1 MSAAEPVQGA
11 RAAQAKRT
19 AVALKA
25 AARRVFARRGYL
37 DAKVTDIAAEAD
49 RSVGSFYKHFPSK
62 EDILHALL
70 VDWTT
75 QSGEELVAS
84 DAGDDLTQEPALRAR
99 VATYWRT
106 YQEHLPEIRALGQAA
121 LVNPAFA
128 ERVRAT
134 RHAQLQTLR
143 EHLEHL
149 QANGIDLPGPPTVVA
164 SAFNALL
171 EGFCDYW
178 LSEASHPAAHTID
191 DAEAI
196 STLTQLLRRG
206 LIGG

>member
-1 MSAAEPVQGA
+1 MSAAEPAQRG
-11 RAAQAKRT
+11 RAAQAERT
-19 AVALKA
+19 AVALKE
-25 AARRVFARRGYL
+25 AARRVFAHSGYL
-37 DAKVTDIAAEAD
+37 DAKVTDIAAEAG

-62 EDILHALL
+62 EDILQALL
-70 VDWTT
+70 VDWTA
-75 QSGEELVAS
+75 QSGKELAAS
-84 DAGDDLTQEPALRAR
+84 DVGDDLTQEPALRAR
-99 VATYWRT
+99 VATYWHT

-143 EHLEHL
+143 EHLERL
-149 QANGIDLPGPPTVVA
+149 QANGTELPGSPMVVA

-178 LSEASHPAAHTID
+178 LSEAGDPTGRTID

-196 STLTQLLRRG
+196 STLTRLLRRG
-206 LIGG
+206 LAAG